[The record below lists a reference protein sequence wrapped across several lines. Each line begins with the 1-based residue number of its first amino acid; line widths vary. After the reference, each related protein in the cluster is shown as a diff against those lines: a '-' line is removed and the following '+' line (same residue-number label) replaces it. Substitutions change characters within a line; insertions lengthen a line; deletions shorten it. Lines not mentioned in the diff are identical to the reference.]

1 MRGDR
6 REESSQNLAEDA
18 TVPAPRSAW
27 PMAVIAEN
35 MREARCI
42 KADLNERNSG
52 VVATEVTTRTS
63 ESMSSYDAR
72 GFLRLVAD
80 QISE

>member
-1 MRGDR
+1 
-6 REESSQNLAEDA
+6 
-18 TVPAPRSAW
+18 
-27 PMAVIAEN
+27 MAVIAEN

-42 KADLNERNSG
+42 TADLNERNSG
-52 VVATEVTTRTS
+52 VVATEATTRTT
-63 ESMSSYDAR
+63 ESISSYDAR